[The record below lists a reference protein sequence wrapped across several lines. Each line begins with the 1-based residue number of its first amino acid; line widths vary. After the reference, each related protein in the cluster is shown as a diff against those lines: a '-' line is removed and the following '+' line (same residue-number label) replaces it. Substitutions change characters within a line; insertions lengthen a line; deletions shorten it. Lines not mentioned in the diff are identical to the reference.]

1 MGRRGEGPTVLQGE
15 VVMAVWKADDTA
27 IDGWLIE
34 IPIRSPT
41 LPQFVGPLVWH
52 LRGLVRLSAVFYR

>member
-1 MGRRGEGPTVLQGE
+1 MLQGE